1 MISVDELICKFKKV
15 KAVVFIRQALAK
27 CNAEAVAYIS
37 SVEAGVNK
45 RFVLDAL
52 TDIGDAMRIFEVK
65 HFLLA
70 YGGECKWD
78 KYGKKELEVL
88 QTFDGASNCDYHRD
102 ACVCLGRG
110 LRNVGRT

>member
-1 MISVDELICKFKKV
+1 MISVDELICEFKTV

-45 RFVLDAL
+45 RFVLDDL

-65 HFLLA
+65 HFLLG

-78 KYGKKELEVL
+78 KYAR
-88 QTFDGASNCDYHRD
+88 QS
-102 ACVCLGRG
+102 
-110 LRNVGRT
+110 